1 MRDSQSFCKL
11 VYLRR
16 IVIRIEL
23 SLHLNVHSHCLTSK
37 QSQILEHD
45 AQVLLPVRCK
55 LVYRKLAYFLAV
67 IADAS
72 IVFFSQSIH
81 KMDERSF
88 SASRGRL
95 NLNPLARMK
104 SQLLSPN
111 I

>member
-1 MRDSQSFCKL
+1 MEK
-11 VYLRR
+11 VY
-16 IVIRIEL
+16 IVDAVRTPVGKYGGALSTIRPDDL
-23 SLHLNVHSHCLTSK
+23 LA
-37 QSQILEHD
+37 HD
-45 AQVLLPVRCK
+45 AQVLLPVCCK
-55 LVYRKLAYFLAV
+55 LVCRKLAYFLAV

-88 SASRGRL
+88 SASRGRH

-104 SQLLSPN
+104 SHLLSPN